1 VGRAVFFEPA
11 VMPCPF
17 VDRIDP
23 RAGHWLYPQ
32 GSYHGRTCKGS
43 GMDWN
48 QVTQGL
54 LSALGIGLLIGAVRE
69 RQHGNGRPLQAGVRT
84 HALLALM
91 GTVAML
97 LGPPAFLV
105 ALLAAAALA
114 WTSYRATSAD
124 DPGLTGEITMLTTVL
139 LGGLALQQRAL
150 AAALGVVVAIL
161 LWAKAPLA
169 RFSRELISD
178 QEMRDA
184 LLLAACALVVLPMLP
199 VTAVDPWAVLV
210 PYKLWQIVV
219 LVMGTGMLGHVG
231 LRAVGA
237 RWGLPVA
244 GFLSG
249 FASST
254 ASVAGFGRSSRA
266 SPMLV
271 APSASAALLANLAS
285 LLLFAA
291 ILGTTSPALLQ
302 ASAWPLLTAAL
313 VLLGFAALGL
323 RHVPDE
329 SVPETSTA
337 KAFQLQHA
345 LMIAVAIA
353 AVLLLSE
360 GLRRVFGQAGALV
373 GATVAGLAELHAAAA
388 SIASLTA
395 SGGLELGKARWGVI
409 ALLASASL
417 AKSVLAFLSGGA
429 RLAASSAPAWAGW

>member
-1 VGRAVFFEPA
+1 
-11 VMPCPF
+11 
-17 VDRIDP
+17 
-23 RAGHWLYPQ
+23 
-32 GSYHGRTCKGS
+32 
-43 GMDWN
+43 MDWN
-48 QVTQGL
+48 QVTHGL
-54 LSALGIGLLIGAVRE
+54 LAALGIGLLIGAVRE
-69 RQHGNGRPLQAGVRT
+69 RQHGTTRTLQAGVRT

-91 GTVAML
+91 GAVAML
-97 LGPPAFLV
+97 LGLHAFLV

-114 WTSYRATSAD
+114 WTSYRISAAD

-139 LGGLALQQRAL
+139 LGGLALEQPAL

-169 RFSRELISD
+169 RLSREVITD
-178 QEMRDA
+178 QEVRDA
-184 LLLAACALVVLPMLP
+184 LLLAACALVVLPLLP
-199 VTAVDPWAVLV
+199 SEAVDPWGVLV

-219 LVMGTGMLGHVG
+219 LVMGTGMLGHVA

-244 GFLSG
+244 GFFSG

-266 SPMLV
+266 APALV
-271 APSASAALLANLAS
+271 PPSASAALLANLAS

-291 ILGTTSPALLQ
+291 VIGTTSPALLR
-302 ASAWPLLTAAL
+302 ASAWPLLAGAL

-329 SVPETSTA
+329 AVPETSTA

-353 AVLLLSE
+353 AVLLVSE
-360 GLRRVFGQAGALV
+360 GLRQLFGQAGALV
-373 GATVAGLAELHAAAA
+373 GATVAALGELHAAAA
-388 SIASLTA
+388 SIASLTT
-395 SGGLELGKARWGVI
+395 SGGLELGQARWGVI

-429 RLAASSAPAWAGW
+429 RYGGIVSVGLGAMVVGAAAVAWLVG